1 LQPNSQFPNDLPPEE
16 PTPPQELSPRRKQQF
31 RPTWFS
37 FLQQQRWLQLRSWQV
52 LPIAILLP
60 VGVGIVALSMLTTL
74 PEFSECEPTKIRESG
89 SLRLFCA
96 QKLANDKT
104 EDSYLRAM
112 QMLNGLP
119 EGDPFEEERDRLMKQ
134 WATDLL
140 ALAEEKF
147 QNGKLDD
154 AIALANKI
162 PARSTLSQNV
172 QERIDRW
179 QEIWSDAEE
188 MYGETELAI
197 AESRWESA
205 LEIARRLAV
214 IGNRY
219 WETTQYQELARK
231 IQVAKEDSEKQA
243 KAKKKTDK
251 PKQSDDLMTQWEKDQ
266 EAEDIAHLKQAQ
278 GLAAAGDVESLRK
291 AIDEADRV
299 LYGTPRY
306 QQAQQLVVG
315 WKRQIETLEDR
326 PYLDRANELA
336 KKGTVESLRAA
347 IDEANQIFFDRSLY
361 SEAQRKVN
369 QWTSEIQR
377 LQTET
382 DLRPQLAPA
391 SSTTLSNPA
400 SAAPSG
406 QGNSPTPTVNTTP

>member
-1 LQPNSQFPNDLPPEE
+1 LHPNSQFPDDLPPEK
-16 PTPPQELSPRRKQQF
+16 PVSSPRPTRGRQRDS
-31 RPTWFS
+31 RPTLLNR
-37 FLQQQRWLQLRSWQV
+37 LQPQSWLRLRSWQV

-74 PEFSECEPTKIRESG
+74 PEFSECEPGKIRESG
-89 SLRLFCA
+89 SLRLYCA
-96 QKLANDKT
+96 QKLASDKT
-104 EDSYLRAM
+104 EDSYLRAI

-119 EGDPFEEERDRLMKQ
+119 EDDPFEEERDRLMKQ
-134 WATDLL
+134 WSTELL
-140 ALAEEKF
+140 NLAEEKF

-162 PARSTLSQNV
+162 PTRSTLNQNV

-188 MYGETELAI
+188 IYGETELAI

-205 LEIARRLAV
+205 LGIARRLAV

-219 WETTQYQELARK
+219 WETSQYQELARK
-231 IQVAKEDSEKQA
+231 IQLAKEDSEKQA

-251 PKQSDDLMTQWEKDQ
+251 PKQSDDLMTQWEKEQ

-278 GLAAAGDVESLRK
+278 GLAVAGDVESLRK
-291 AIDEADRV
+291 AIEEADRV

-306 QQAQQLVVG
+306 QQAQQLVAG
-315 WKRQIETLEDR
+315 WKRQIETLEDQ

-361 SEAQRKVN
+361 PEAQRKVT
-369 QWTSEIQR
+369 QWTSDIQR
-377 LQTET
+377 LQAET

-391 SSTTLSNPA
+391 STFANPV
-400 SAAPSG
+400 PSPPG
-406 QGNSPTPTVNTTP
+406 QSSSPTPTVNTTP